1 MMMKRKGKAST
12 ENKNTTNVPVPYVQ
26 AQAETER
33 FVLNG
38 GSNMTTYSEAAA
50 AGRKVWQLDPAH
62 TLVEFSGKHMM
73 LTDHDGSIT
82 EGLGI

>member
-1 MMMKRKGKAST
+1 
-12 ENKNTTNVPVPYVQ
+12 
-26 AQAETER
+26 
-33 FVLNG
+33 
-38 GSNMTTYSEAAA
+38 MTTYSEAAA

-73 LTDHDGSIT
+73 FTDHDGSIT